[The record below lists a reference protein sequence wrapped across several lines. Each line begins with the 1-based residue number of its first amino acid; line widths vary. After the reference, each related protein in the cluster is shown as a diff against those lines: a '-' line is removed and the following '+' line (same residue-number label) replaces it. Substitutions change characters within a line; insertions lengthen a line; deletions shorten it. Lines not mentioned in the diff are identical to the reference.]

1 MQILRRDIAERLL
14 NLKCIQLSPDNFF
27 TYASGLKGPIY
38 CDNRKVLSFPKER
51 KVIIKSLKKLVEES
65 QIKFDLIA
73 GLATAGLPYAS
84 ILADQLELP
93 LIYIRG
99 EAKSHGKKNLIEGHY
114 EEGQRIILIEDL
126 VNQGSSVLSAIEAS
140 IKVGLRPVSCFAVV
154 DYEME
159 AAKKIFVDKEIPFYS
174 LTNFSSLIET
184 AKEISYLTDQE
195 LQVLREWHENCARG
209 TGQKNK

>member
-1 MQILRRDIAERLL
+1 
-14 NLKCIQLSPDNFF
+14 
-27 TYASGLKGPIY
+27 
-38 CDNRKVLSFPKER
+38 LSFPKER
-51 KVIIKSLKKLVEES
+51 KIIIQSLRRLVEES

-99 EAKSHGKKNLIEGHY
+99 KAKGHGKKNLIEGHY

-126 VNQGSSVLSAIEAS
+126 VNQGSSVLNAIEAS
-140 IKVGLRPVSCFAVV
+140 TEVGLRPVSCFAVV

-159 AAKKIFVDKEIPFYS
+159 VAKKVFVDKEIPFYS
-174 LTNFSSLIET
+174 LTNFTNLIET

-195 LQVLREWHENCARG
+195 LQVLREWHENCNE
-209 TGQKNK
+209 GQTKKNK

>member
-1 MQILRRDIAERLL
+1 MQIIRKDIAELLL
-14 NLKCIQLSPDNFF
+14 NLKCVQLSPDDFF

-51 KVIIKSLKKLVEES
+51 KIIIQSLKKLIEES

-99 EAKSHGKKNLIEGHY
+99 KAKGHGKKNLIEGHY
-114 EEGQRIILIEDL
+114 EEGQKIILIEDL

-140 IKVGLRPVSCFAVV
+140 IEVGLRPVSCFTVV

-159 AAKKIFVDKEIPFYS
+159 AAKKVFVDKEIPFYS
-174 LTNFSSLIET
+174 LTNFTNLIKT

-195 LQVLREWHENCARG
+195 LEVLREWHENCLE
-209 TGQKNK
+209 GQTKKK